1 MRAAMFNRVFLS
13 LMLGGFI
20 LTGCAGMNVSAGTV
34 SDGHIDPSF
43 IKIVTPRVVDTS
55 DQMLII
61 KLSRQIADPHITKTE
76 RARLLYE
83 RSFVYDK
90 TGLSFLAQLGIM
102 SAIQE
107 NLQFAEGY
115 GYFGVMLAMDGKYL
129 EAYDAFDAAL
139 ELEPTLSSI
148 YSARGIALYYGLR
161 DQMAHEDFSRYYLE
175 DRNDVFRIV
184 WLYIIE
190 SKLHPEQAVPRLQER
205 FRLLADREDLWNVR
219 MLQVM
224 LGLRSE
230 ADFWEHVLDG
240 ATEEQKTERLCEA
253 YFYLGKYHQIKGE
266 EERANDY
273 FRLAMMTNVTYY
285 LEYHYAGKEL
295 SRKGGYHKAAPEDAP
310 IAPEGDPE
318 SAPGNGASAEK
329 KS

>member
-1 MRAAMFNRVFLS
+1 MFNRVFLS
-13 LMLGGFI
+13 LAFGSLV
-20 LTGCAGMNVSAGTV
+20 LTGCAGLNGTAGTV
-34 SDGHIDPSF
+34 ADGHIDPSF
-43 IKIVTPRVVDTS
+43 VKIVTPRVVDTA

-61 KLSRQIADPHITKTE
+61 KLSRQIANPNITKAE

-139 ELEPTLSSI
+139 ELEPTLTSI

-161 DQMAHEDFSRYYLE
+161 DQMAHEDFSRFYLE
-175 DRNDVFRIV
+175 DRTDFFRIM

-190 SKLHPEQAVPRLQER
+190 SKLYPDQARSRLQER
-205 FRLLADREDLWNVR
+205 FRLVADREDEWNVR
-219 MLQVM
+219 LLQVI
-224 LGLRSE
+224 LGVRSE

-240 ATEEQKTERLCEA
+240 ATDEQKTERLCEA
-253 YFYLGKYHQIKGE
+253 YFYLGKYHQIQGE
-266 EERANDY
+266 TERANDY

-295 SRKGGYHKAAPEDAP
+295 QRVGGYHRAAPDDAP
-310 IAPEGDPE
+310 QNSDGDDQVT
-318 SAPGNGASAEK
+318 ADNGARSAK
-329 KS
+329 